1 MSEVVGPT
9 PHPSEG
15 RNAGGIGPPSILML
29 VLPWEKICFSLS
41 EKPLPLGPPGWE
53 CRAQG

>member
-15 RNAGGIGPPSILML
+15 RNAGGVGPLSILML